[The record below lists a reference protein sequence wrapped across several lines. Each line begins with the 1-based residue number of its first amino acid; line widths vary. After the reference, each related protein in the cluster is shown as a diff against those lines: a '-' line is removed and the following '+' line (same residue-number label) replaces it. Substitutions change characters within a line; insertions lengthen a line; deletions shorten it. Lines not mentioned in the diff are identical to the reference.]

1 MFFTVDRGGRSL
13 EHPRTFSIRSP
24 PIPKL
29 STFNG
34 QNAFPKHGSIWINQ
48 LFTSHQLLKFRRCCS
63 VQGGN
68 VHSGGGGGGGGGNVQ
83 AKISKRGGGVE
94 KFLDY
99 VYNFPSISIFI
110 FSFSQQMTC
119 FYFFLCFLRSN
130 EEFGILL

>member
-68 VHSGGGGGGGGGNVQ
+68 VHSGGGCSSQNFE
-83 AKISKRGGGVE
+83 KGGGVE

-99 VYNFPSISIFI
+99 GYNFPSISIFI
-110 FSFSQQMTC
+110 FSFSQQMTF